1 MFDFSLAKRT
11 ETQKSL
17 FNNYGITLLTFISQL
32 TIIIM
37 KNENTIGGTTLA
49 VAPSVT
55 SRHSSLRNSSQR
67 EAAAA
72 AIVDASL
79 IKEEEEE
86 EDVLA
91 EEEEKLILE
100 EDDEEVTSMESN
112 EMNHHPDGEELDD
125 PDVVVEQ
132 EDASLQVALME
143 SVLKAHK
150 GSGAVG
156 DRQNSSTTMGLK
168 QRLRK
173 SPRRSGQDLERLERN
188 QVSLDGG
195 LASRK
200 RGGMAISSSVP
211 NPLSD
216 QSLQATPTTTSSS
229 IHFRN
234 PNPIPIK
241 STTTATKIEL
251 AAPAKADFPIPVPC
265 PLPAIAE
272 SEPDHLRKVNFCE
285 SVTGG
290 GRFRGFSM
298 DLDSK
303 SLLLSS
309 SYRWC
314 ARVASLK
321 QSLTH
326 RAGSDFFACW
336 LTDSTLYFL
345 LVSSCRGVGN
355 VV

>member
-1 MFDFSLAKRT
+1 
-11 ETQKSL
+11 
-17 FNNYGITLLTFISQL
+17 
-32 TIIIM
+32 
-37 KNENTIGGTTLA
+37 LA

-72 AIVDASL
+72 AIVDAAL

-86 EDVLA
+86 EDVLV
-91 EEEEKLILE
+91 EEEEKLIQE

-156 DRQNSSTTMGLK
+156 DRNNTSSTIGLK

-200 RGGMAISSSVP
+200 RGRMAISSSVP

-216 QSLQATPTTTSSS
+216 QSLQPTPATTSSSS
-229 IHFRN
+229 IHFGN

-265 PLPAIAE
+265 PLPPIAE

-303 SLLLSS
+303 SLVLSS
-309 SYRWC
+309 PYRWC
-314 ARVASLK
+314 ARVVALK

-326 RAGSDFFACW
+326 RAGFDFFVC
-336 LTDSTLYFL
+336 
-345 LVSSCRGVGN
+345 
-355 VV
+355 